1 MNLPAWEAC
10 FPYSV
15 DALDKGPFVILNY
28 HICFF
33 FFFRTSKA
41 PPTPP
46 PHTLNYSWVAGL
58 VEGKS
63 GKVWGISCDGVTLV
77 SLGKVRESNNGPP
90 PPQGGFGVHGCL
102 CVKQRVSQTCVFI
115 KLLPC
120 SQNKDTWVHPG
131 FCLQRSGNRSEA
143 HRRGDGGSNEHE
155 QRTN

>member
-46 PHTLNYSWVAGL
+46 PHT
-58 VEGKS
+58 
-63 GKVWGISCDGVTLV
+63 
-77 SLGKVRESNNGPP
+77 
-90 PPQGGFGVHGCL
+90 H
-102 CVKQRVSQTCVFI
+102 
-115 KLLPC
+115 
-120 SQNKDTWVHPG
+120 
-131 FCLQRSGNRSEA
+131 
-143 HRRGDGGSNEHE
+143 
-155 QRTN
+155 